1 MSNIQTIIEKII
13 SNINYILTF
22 ITLLLALVSYKY
34 GNYIIQKLTKKFHKD
49 NIFTELEKNTLDII
63 KYFKYLITILLLNLS
78 TYFLNLP
85 PKINY
90 IKSKFFFF
98 IYLFLF
104 YKISFKIVDIIFLK
118 LKENKEN
125 QLKDD
130 DRKAV
135 LNTYLELLRK
145 GTKIVLV
152 IILALSACKALE
164 LDVSTLVA
172 SLGIGSLA
180 VGLATQDT
188 IKNFISG
195 LLIASDRPFRLGD
208 YIKIYGTDIEG
219 HVVDI
224 GVRTTK
230 ILTLDNNVII
240 IPNST
245 LTEKPIENLHY
256 PTPLIKGRVEVGVA
270 YNSNIELVK
279 KAIWEAIS
287 EIKAILDVP
296 KPSINLVGFG
306 DSSLNFLVLFYV
318 GSRDVLWSSQNE
330 LREKILEKFK
340 KYNIEIPFPQQDIWF
355 KNDLQIKLKKEDK
368 NA

>member
-1 MSNIQTIIEKII
+1 MSNIQTIILKVI

-90 IKSKFFFF
+90 IKSQIFFF
-98 IYLFLF
+98 IYLFMS
-104 YKISFKIVDIIFLK
+104 YKISFKLINIIFFRV
-118 LKENKEN
+118 KESRKNKEKN
-125 QLKDD
+125 NEQKVILD
-130 DRKAV
+130 
-135 LNTYLELLRK
+135 TYLELLTK
-145 GTKIVLV
+145 GTKIILI
-152 IILALSACKALE
+152 IILLLSACKNLE
-164 LDVSTLVA
+164 LDILTLIA

-256 PTPLIKGRVEVGVA
+256 PTPLIKGRVKIGVA

-287 EIKAILDVP
+287 EIKTILDVP

-306 DSSLNFLVLFYV
+306 DSSLNFLVLLYV
-318 GSRDVLWSSQNE
+318 GSRDVLWSSQNK
-330 LREKILEKFK
+330 LREKILGKFK
-340 KYNIEIPFPQQDIWF
+340 KYNIKIPFSSRIF
-355 KNDLQIKLKKEDK
+355 GLKMICK
-368 NA
+368 